1 MFCVGN
7 KRPATEHAA
16 VWVPDSEAQTCM
28 HCLKVK
34 FTPIQRRVSSI
45 TTPFLF
51 PSFFSLCLSSLTS
64 LSFSLSPSLPPSL
77 PPSLLVPPFLPPSP
91 FLLSTTVGS
100 VALWCVA
107 GALIK
112 SLYYP
117 TSLTNLSESALLVL
131 RYSVM
136 PLPIKTSK
144 KKPFLNVFSM
154 YSFIS
159 HRIWQCVP
167 L

>member
-34 FTPIQRRVSSI
+34 FTPIQRRVSSV

-64 LSFSLSPSLPPSL
+64 LSFSLSPSLSLFLSPFLPPSL
-77 PPSLLVPPFLPPSP
+77 PPFLPSSLPPS
-91 FLLSTTVGS
+91 LSLS
-100 VALWCVA
+100 PQHHCRKC
-107 GALIK
+107 GAVVCGGCSNK
-112 SLYYP
+112 KFV
-117 TSLTNLSESALLVL
+117 LSYQSDKPVRVCITCFEVL
-131 RYSVM
+131 SNAA
-136 PLPIKTSK
+136 PDKDK
-144 KKPFLNVFSM
+144 
-154 YSFIS
+154 
-159 HRIWQCVP
+159 
-167 L
+167 